1 MNTNSATMGEQHI
14 GFVPKGQ
21 TENDTKFLGELN
33 DVLWKRFSQTLP
45 EMLDDLYLQNSIST
59 PELSVERI
67 VKELSKINSVHSV
80 IAPLLK
86 KYKKEN

>member
-1 MNTNSATMGEQHI
+1 MGEQHI

-21 TENDTKFLGELN
+21 SENDTKFLGELN

-67 VKELSKINSVHSV
+67 VKELSKISSVHSV